1 VFSSKNKFIFTAPS
15 QWMVDKAKKSSVL
28 SGHEILLAPNVLGP
42 TFLDDVSV
50 KPIAE
55 IEGRKIRVGVASG
68 DPNSFTK
75 GGDLVQTIANYPFLE
90 VVLLKDYTESRHG
103 EFWNYIDTLFVPSR
117 ADNSPN
123 VILEANAFGVPIVAA
138 KVGGIP
144 ENLSPEF
151 DYLFEIGVDDMDY
164 VVDLIK
170 ESATRKYLKMMVTP
184 SLQKDRDIRVINEY
198 MKIYENLA

>member
-1 VFSSKNKFIFTAPS
+1 
-15 QWMVDKAKKSSVL
+15 MVDKAKKSSVL
-28 SGHEILLAPNVLGP
+28 SGHEILLTPNVLGP

-50 KPIAE
+50 NPIAE

-68 DPNSFTK
+68 DPNSLTK

-90 VVLLKDYTESRHG
+90 VVLLKDYTESRQG

-138 KVGGIP
+138 RVGGIP
-144 ENLSPEF
+144 ENLSSEF
-151 DYLFEIGVDDMDY
+151 DSLFEIGVDHMDY
-164 VVDLIK
+164 VVHLIK
-170 ESATRKYLKMMVTP
+170 ESATRKSLKIMVTP
-184 SLQKDRDIRVINEY
+184 SLQKSRETSVIKDY
-198 MKIYENLA
+198 AKIYDNLILKYDY